1 MTLLY
6 IIDVRSPGTLMN
18 EDQDYVKCNERLL

>member
-1 MTLLY
+1 LY

>member
-1 MTLLY
+1 LY

-18 EDQDYVKCNERLL
+18 EDQDYVKCNERFL